1 MSLSITPTSSPF
13 SLHSPSTSLYIPLS
27 VWQHPSG
34 IWGTLSGPQHSPPLG
49 PRENLLHRQVK
60 GTPCSGQRVL
70 QRLKEETDWQKSGG
84 CSIFLHS
91 PLQSLFHPPPPL
103 AHGWPACGWGRE
115 EEGDWEQEI
124 KSLYGLCIKL
134 TLYPEQTSISLL
146 HFSISSSILPLLYHF
161 LPSTHLV
168 PVKYPSWAQMNNCWD
183 SVSWLM
189 RSRTYSKPT
198 CVFLKTARFTISQI
212 LKPPVLNRRFI
223 IRARGRSRAHWAA
236 LLFGRVNDLRQIFK
250 PKVRASRLGGK
261 SGDNWCVISSW
272 INILLCFSSA
282 LF

>member
-1 MSLSITPTSSPF
+1 MQRAACAATVEGRDWLAEERRT
-13 SLHSPSTSLYIPLS
+13 LYL
-27 VWQHPSG
+27 
-34 IWGTLSGPQHSPPLG
+34 
-49 PRENLLHRQVK
+49 
-60 GTPCSGQRVL
+60 
-70 QRLKEETDWQKSGG
+70 
-84 CSIFLHS
+84 S
-91 PLQSLFHPPPPL
+91 PLATAVAFPSPPPL

-134 TLYPEQTSISLL
+134 TLYAEQTSISLL
-146 HFSISSSILPLLYHF
+146 HFSISSSILPLLYRF
-161 LPSTHLV
+161 LPSTQPV
-168 PVKYPSWAQMNNCWD
+168 PVKYPSWAQMNNCRD
-183 SVSWLM
+183 LVLWLM
-189 RSRTYSKPT
+189 RSHAYSKPP

-250 PKVRASRLGGK
+250 PKVRASRLGGE